1 MPAAPVLDGDSN
13 RSGGKRERIY
23 DYWLLR
29 DTGAVTAA
37 DAAVQQLMLMMI
49 DNGAYTYTGH

>member
-23 DYWLLR
+23 DYYPTGCCVTPELSLL
-29 DTGAVTAA
+29 
-37 DAAVQQLMLMMI
+37 LMLLFSS
-49 DNGAYTYTGH
+49 